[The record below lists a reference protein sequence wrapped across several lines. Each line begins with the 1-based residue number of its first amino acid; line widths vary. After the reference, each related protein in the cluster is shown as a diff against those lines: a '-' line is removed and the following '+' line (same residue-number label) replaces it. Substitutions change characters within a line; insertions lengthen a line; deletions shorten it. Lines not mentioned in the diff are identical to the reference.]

1 MSTASIINHLSP
13 ATIHKIAAGEVIE
26 RPANVVKELVENALD
41 AGATKIVISIEEGGL
56 DLIKVSDNGKGM
68 IREDALVSWLPHTTS
83 KIREVEDLQYVAT
96 YGFRGEALCS
106 MAAVAELTI
115 ETRHASEP
123 TGVSVTISD
132 SLESGNREISR
143 NPGATITVRNL
154 FQHNPARRK
163 FMGTGKNESA
173 RILNMLSRVA
183 LAHPA
188 TGFKVLDKGREVLS
202 LADGTLKHRV
212 GEVLGFNITNEL
224 VPVEWSESAV
234 GASGGI
240 HVEGYVCTPQQAR
253 LRSTHQYFFIN
264 RRNIQSGLIS
274 RSLSQSYDVL
284 PPGRFPMAV
293 LFLTMP
299 TEEVDVNVHPTKKE
313 VRFLNESRIYWAIS
327 QAVKT
332 ALRKIADA
340 PMLDL
345 TGPEGNGFAGQGP
358 DGQGPGA
365 RGSETQGS
373 ERRSFA
379 AGMSHPA
386 PPFVYAPVGAPD
398 ASRDASP
405 ESSRDAASGEG
416 YPAAGSGS
424 DRNGMGLAVSAF
436 SQSLLAETPDEPSRP
451 APFQGLAVSP
461 GYPASPASAE
471 VTDALLGRPGQP
483 AVPNQIRLF
492 PADPNQPLPAVSR
505 FFPDAPAHTAVP
517 GSRSRPS
524 EVPYLQLHNGFV
536 LFGVESG
543 LMMVNQQAAHER
555 ILYDKALEEMR
566 QAGRFSSQQL
576 LFPEVLE
583 LAPGDSLFLEEQIGY
598 LQALGFDL
606 ESFGGNTFQL
616 RGLPM
621 EVKPDQARRVVY
633 EIVEGLL
640 RPERGAT
647 ASRSEDFQQRLAK
660 VYARVASIKL
670 GEHLDYAQVSALVDG
685 LFATQNPYVS
695 PSGAPIVVR
704 FSLEEIHRKFGLKV

>member
-1 MSTASIINHLSP
+1 MSNASIINRLTP

-26 RPANVVKELVENALD
+26 RPANVVKELVENCLD
-41 AGATKIVISIEEGGL
+41 AGATKVVITVEEGGL
-56 DLIKVSDNGKGM
+56 ELIKVSDNGKGM
-68 IREDALVSWLPHTTS
+68 VREDALVAWHPHTTS

-106 MAAVAELTI
+106 MAAVAELTL

-123 TGVSVTISD
+123 TGIAVTVSD
-132 SLESGNREISR
+132 SRETGTREISR
-143 NPGATITVRNL
+143 NPGTTITVRNL

-163 FMGTGKNESA
+163 FMGSGKNELG

-183 LAHPA
+183 LAHPG
-188 TGFKVLDKGREVLS
+188 TSFKLLDKGREALS
-202 LADGTLKHRV
+202 LAEGTLKNRV

-224 VPVEWSESAV
+224 VPVEWSESAA
-234 GASGGI
+234 GSSGGI
-240 HVEGYVCTPQQAR
+240 HVEGFVCTPQQAR

-313 VRFLNESRIYWAIS
+313 VRFLNESRIYWSIS

-345 TGPEGNGFAGQGP
+345 TGGGF
-358 DGQGPGA
+358 
-365 RGSETQGS
+365 
-373 ERRSFA
+373 
-379 AGMSHPA
+379 
-386 PPFVYAPVGAPD
+386 GAPESGS
-398 ASRDASP
+398 APFGSAALCLRSRARLRIADPKQAGA
-405 ESSRDAASGEG
+405 DAASFR
-416 YPAAGSGS
+416 PALFRLFPIPACAKAAMRSPKGPVRPPKRQAPSPKRPS
-424 DRNGMGLAVSAF
+424 EPA
-436 SQSLLAETPDEPSRP
+436 SLL
-451 APFQGLAVSP
+451 V
-461 GYPASPASAE
+461 
-471 VTDALLGRPGQP
+471 RPGHP
-483 AVPNQIRLF
+483 SASNQIRLF
-492 PADPNQPLPAVSR
+492 PADPRQAPPPVSR
-505 FFPDAPAHTAVP
+505 FFPDAPVHPAPP
-517 GSRSRPS
+517 GSRPRPP
-524 EVPYLQLHNGFV
+524 EVPYLQLHNGFI

-555 ILYDKALEEMR
+555 ILFDKALEEMR

-583 LAPGDSLFLEEQIGY
+583 LVPGDSLFLEEHLGG
-598 LQALGFDL
+598 LQALGFDI
-606 ESFGGNTFQL
+606 ESFGGNAFQL

-640 RPERGAT
+640 RPERGAAPSAT
-647 ASRSEDFQQRLAK
+647 DATRISSSAWPRSMRASPRSSWAITWTMPRS
-660 VYARVASIKL
+660 R
-670 GEHLDYAQVSALVDG
+670 
-685 LFATQNPYVS
+685 P
-695 PSGAPIVVR
+695 
-704 FSLEEIHRKFGLKV
+704 

>member
-1 MSTASIINHLSP
+1 MSSSASIINRLTP

-26 RPANVVKELVENALD
+26 RPANVVKELVENCLD
-41 AGATKIVISIEEGGL
+41 AGATKVVITVEDGGL
-56 DLIKVSDNGKGM
+56 ELIKVSDNGKGM
-68 IREDALVSWLPHTTS
+68 VREDALVAWLPHTTS
-83 KIREVEDLQYVAT
+83 KIRDVEDLQHVAT

-106 MAAVAELTI
+106 MAAVAELTL

-123 TGVSVTISD
+123 TGIAVTVSD
-132 SLESGNREISR
+132 SLETGNREISR
-143 NPGATITVRNL
+143 NPGTTITVRNL

-163 FMGTGKNESA
+163 FMGSGKNELG

-183 LAHPA
+183 LAHPG
-188 TGFKVLDKGREVLS
+188 TSFKLLDKGREVLS
-202 LADGTLKHRV
+202 LAEGTLKHRV

-224 VPVEWSESAV
+224 VPVEWSESAA
-234 GASGGI
+234 GTSGGI
-240 HVEGYVCTPQQAR
+240 HVEGFVCTPQQAR

-264 RRNIQSGLIS
+264 RRSIQSGLIS

-299 TEEVDVNVHPTKKE
+299 TEDVDVNVHPTKKE
-313 VRFLNESRIYWAIS
+313 VRFLNESRIYWSIS

-332 ALRKIADA
+332 SLRKIADA

-345 TGPEGNGFAGQGP
+345 TGGDFATPRSGFGASESGQMP
-358 DGQGPGA
+358 SD
-365 RGSETQGS
+365 
-373 ERRSFA
+373 
-379 AGMSHPA
+379 A
-386 PPFVYAPVGAPD
+386 PPFVYAPAPGF
-398 ASRDASP
+398 
-405 ESSRDAASGEG
+405 ASGSAE
-416 YPAAGSGS
+416 AGSETS
-424 DRNGMGLAVSAF
+424 PAGLSASAF
-436 SQSLLAETPDEPSRP
+436 SQSLAQSLAQSPFQPLPSDAANALAETAEEPAR
-451 APFQGLAVSP
+451 QGYQA
-461 GYPASPASAE
+461 AS
-471 VTDALLGRPGQP
+471 
-483 AVPNQIRLF
+483 NQIRLF
-492 PADPNQPLPAVSR
+492 PADPRQALPPVSR
-505 FFPDAPAHTAVP
+505 FSPDAPVYPAST
-517 GSRSRPS
+517 GSKPRPP
-524 EVPYLQLHNGFV
+524 EVPYLQLHNGFI

-555 ILYDKALEEMR
+555 ILFDKALDEMR

-583 LAPGDSLFLEEQIGY
+583 LAPGDSLFLEEHLGG
-598 LQALGFDL
+598 LQALGFDI
-606 ESFGGNTFQL
+606 ESFGGNAFQL

-640 RPERGAT
+640 RPERGSAPN
-647 ASRSEDFQQRLAK
+647 RNEDFQQRLAK
-660 VYARVASIKL
+660 VYARVASVKL
-670 GEHLDYAQVSALVDG
+670 GDHLDYARVSALIDG

-704 FSLEEIHRKFGLKV
+704 FSMEEIHRKFGIAGK

>member
-1 MSTASIINHLSP
+1 MSNASVINRLTP

-26 RPANVVKELVENALD
+26 RPANVVKELVENCLD
-41 AGATKIVISIEEGGL
+41 AGATKVVITVEDGGL
-56 DLIKVSDNGKGM
+56 ELIKVSDNGKGM
-68 IREDALVSWLPHTTS
+68 VREDALVAWHPHTTS
-83 KIREVEDLQYVAT
+83 KIREVEDLQHVAT

-106 MAAVAELTI
+106 MAAVAELTL

-123 TGVSVTISD
+123 TGTAVTVSD
-132 SLESGNREISR
+132 SQETGNREIPR
-143 NPGATITVRNL
+143 NPGTTITVRNL

-163 FMGTGKNESA
+163 FMGSGKNELG

-183 LAHPA
+183 LAHPG
-188 TGFKVLDKGREVLS
+188 TSFKLLDKGREVLS
-202 LADGTLKHRV
+202 LAEGTLKHRV

-224 VPVEWSESAV
+224 VPVEWSESAA
-234 GASGGI
+234 GSSGGI
-240 HVEGYVCTPQQAR
+240 HVEGFVCTPQQAR

-332 ALRKIADA
+332 ALRRIADA

-345 TGPEGNGFAGQGP
+345 LGSASAASGSAFDVQETA
-358 DGQGPGA
+358 PGA
-365 RGSETQGS
+365 SD
-373 ERRSFA
+373 
-379 AGMSHPA
+379 A
-386 PPFVYAPVGAPD
+386 PPFVYAPAP
-398 ASRDASP
+398 
-405 ESSRDAASGEG
+405 GF
-416 YPAAGSGS
+416 GSGS
-424 DRNGMGLAVSAF
+424 AENGHEAAPVGLSASAF
-436 SQSLLAETPDEPSRP
+436 SQSLSSDAAGTVAETAESADE
-451 APFQGLAVSP
+451 
-461 GYPASPASAE
+461 SARR
-471 VTDALLGRPGQP
+471 VQP
-483 AVPNQIRLF
+483 AASNQIRLF
-492 PADPNQPLPAVSR
+492 PADPRQALPPVSR
-505 FFPDAPAHTAVP
+505 FFPDAPVQPASP
-517 GSRSRPS
+517 GSKPRPP
-524 EVPYLQLHNGFV
+524 EVPYLQLHNGFI

-543 LMMVNQQAAHER
+543 LMLVNQQAAHER
-555 ILYDKALEEMR
+555 ILFDKALEEMR

-583 LAPGDSLFLEEQIGY
+583 LVPGDSLFLEEHLGG
-598 LQALGFDL
+598 LQALGFDI
-606 ESFGGNTFQL
+606 ESFGGNAFQL

-640 RPERGAT
+640 RPERGA
-647 ASRSEDFQQRLAK
+647 APNRNEDFQQRLAK
-660 VYARVASIKL
+660 VYARVASVKL
-670 GEHLDYAQVSALVDG
+670 GDHLDYAQVSALIDG

-704 FSLEEIHRKFGLKV
+704 YSMEEIHRKFGIAGK

>member
-1 MSTASIINHLSP
+1 MSSSASIINRLTP

-26 RPANVVKELVENALD
+26 RPANVVKELVENCLD
-41 AGATKIVISIEEGGL
+41 AGATKVVITVEDGGL
-56 DLIKVSDNGKGM
+56 ELIKVSDNGKGM
-68 IREDALVSWLPHTTS
+68 VREDALVAWHPHTTS

-106 MAAVAELTI
+106 MAAVAELTL

-123 TGVSVTISD
+123 TGIAVTVSD
-132 SLESGNREISR
+132 SRETGTREISR
-143 NPGATITVRNL
+143 NPGTTITVRNL

-163 FMGTGKNESA
+163 FMGSGKNELG

-183 LAHPA
+183 LAHPG
-188 TGFKVLDKGREVLS
+188 TSFKLLDKGREALS
-202 LADGTLKHRV
+202 LAEGTLKNRV

-224 VPVEWSESAV
+224 VPVEWSESAA
-234 GASGGI
+234 GSSSGI

-299 TEEVDVNVHPTKKE
+299 TEEVDVNVHPAKKE

-345 TGPEGNGFAGQGP
+345 TGGGFASSE
-358 DGQGPGA
+358 PGRSA
-365 RGSETQGS
+365 SE
-373 ERRSFA
+373 
-379 AGMSHPA
+379 A
-386 PPFVYAPVGAPD
+386 PPFVYAPAPGFGTGPDLGGAED
-398 ASRDASP
+398 SP
-405 ESSRDAASGEG
+405 SGLS
-416 YPAAGSGS
+416 A
-424 DRNGMGLAVSAF
+424 SAF
-436 SQSLLAETPDEPSRP
+436 SRSLLAQGTGSPVEAADTVAETADGPARSSGPVSAPGDAPGATPS
-451 APFQGLAVSP
+451 
-461 GYPASPASAE
+461 
-471 VTDALLGRPGQP
+471 LLVRPGHP
-483 AVPNQIRLF
+483 AASNQIRLF
-492 PADPNQPLPAVSR
+492 PADPRQAPPPVSR
-505 FFPDAPAHTAVP
+505 FFPDAPVYPASASP
-517 GSRSRPS
+517 GSKPRPP
-524 EVPYLQLHNGFV
+524 EVPYLQLHNGFI

-555 ILYDKALEEMR
+555 ILFDKALEEMR

-583 LAPGDSLFLEEQIGY
+583 LAPGDSLFLEEHLGG
-598 LQALGFDL
+598 LQALGFDI
-606 ESFGGNTFQL
+606 ESFGGNAFQL

-640 RPERGAT
+640 RPERGA
-647 ASRSEDFQQRLAK
+647 APFRNDRNDRNEDFHQRLAK
-660 VYARVASIKL
+660 VYARVASVKL
-670 GEHLDYAQVSALVDG
+670 GDHLDYAQVSALIDG

-704 FSLEEIHRKFGLKV
+704 FSLEEIHRKFGIAGK

>member
-1 MSTASIINHLSP
+1 MSSASIINRLTP

-26 RPANVVKELVENALD
+26 RPANVVKELVENSLD
-41 AGATKIVISIEEGGL
+41 AGATKIVIAIEEGGL

-68 IREDALVSWLPHTTS
+68 VREDALVAWLPHTTS
-83 KIREVEDLQYVAT
+83 KIREVEDLQFVAT

-106 MAAVAELTI
+106 MAAVAELTL

-123 TGVSVTISD
+123 TGLAITVSD
-132 SLESGNREISR
+132 SQETGNREISR
-143 NPGATITVRNL
+143 NPGTTITVRNL

-163 FMGTGKNESA
+163 FMGSGKNEMG

-183 LAHPA
+183 LAHPG
-188 TGFKVLDKGREVLS
+188 TGFKVVDKGREVLS

-224 VPVEWSESAV
+224 VPVEWTDSANG
-234 GASGGI
+234 GAASI

-264 RRNIQSGLIS
+264 RRSIQSGLIS

-299 TEEVDVNVHPTKKE
+299 TDEVDVNVHPTKKE

-327 QAVKT
+327 QAVKN

-345 TGPEGNGFAGQGP
+345 GGPGPESSGPRDMAPGFGNTAFQGEAGTDESGHRTPQGASGAGFRDAP
-358 DGQGPGA
+358 
-365 RGSETQGS
+365 
-373 ERRSFA
+373 
-379 AGMSHPA
+379 
-386 PPFVYAPVGAPD
+386 PPFVYAPSAAQDSHPADSGL
-398 ASRDASP
+398 
-405 ESSRDAASGEG
+405 AAS
-416 YPAAGSGS
+416 S
-424 DRNGMGLAVSAF
+424 F
-436 SQSLLAETPDEPSRP
+436 SQSLLAEPPGEAESP
-451 APFQGLAVSP
+451 APFQGT
-461 GYPASPASAE
+461 GG
-471 VTDALLGRPGQP
+471 VTDPLLVRPGQP
-483 AVPNQIRLF
+483 HTSNQIRLF
-492 PADPNQPLPAVSR
+492 PADARQAPVSVSR
-505 FFPDAPAHTAVP
+505 FFPDAPVHAAAP
-517 GSRSRPS
+517 GSKPRPP

-555 ILYDKALEEMR
+555 ILFEKALEEMR
-566 QAGRFSSQQL
+566 QPGRFSSQQL

-583 LAPGDSLFLEEQIGY
+583 LAPGDSLFLEEHLGR

-606 ESFGGNTFQL
+606 EAFGGSTFQL

-633 EIVEGLL
+633 EMVEGLL
-640 RPERGAT
+640 RPERGAV
-647 ASRSEDFQQRLAK
+647 ASRGEDFQQRLAK
-660 VYARVASIKL
+660 VYARVASVKL
-670 GEHLDYAQVSALVDG
+670 GEHLDYAQVSALIDG

-704 FSLEEIHRKFGLKV
+704 FSMEEIHRKFGLKT

>member
-1 MSTASIINHLSP
+1 MASVINQLSP

-41 AGATKIVISIEEGGL
+41 AGATKIVISLEEGGL

-68 IREDALVSWLPHTTS
+68 VREDAMTAWLPHTTS
-83 KIREVEDLQYVAT
+83 KIREVEDLQFVAT

-132 SLESGNREISR
+132 SVETGTREISR
-143 NPGATITVRNL
+143 NPGTTITVRNL
-154 FQHNPARRK
+154 FLHNPARRK
-163 FMGTGKNESA
+163 FMGSGKNEA
-173 RILNMLSRVA
+173 GRIMNMLSRVA
-183 LAHPA
+183 LAHPG
-188 TGFKVLDKGREVLS
+188 TSFRVVEKGREALALS
-202 LADGTLKHRV
+202 EGTLKHRV

-224 VPVEWSESAV
+224 VPVDWSDDQN
-234 GASGGI
+234 GGRGSI

-264 RRNIQSGLIS
+264 RRVIQSGLIS
-274 RSLSQSYDVL
+274 RALSQSYDVL

-327 QAVKT
+327 QAVKN
-332 ALRKIADA
+332 ALRKMVDA

-345 TGPEGNGFAGQGP
+345 NGPMDGPRPLQVDFPEAGEGRPGGASFPQNGDSKTGDAP
-358 DGQGPGA
+358 
-365 RGSETQGS
+365 S
-373 ERRSFA
+373 
-379 AGMSHPA
+379 GMP
-386 PPFVYAPVGAPD
+386 PPFVYSPFQAS
-398 ASRDASP
+398 ASRFAEAETDPRSASASAP
-405 ESSRDAASGEG
+405 AASGANAPG
-416 YPAAGSGS
+416 AA
-424 DRNGMGLAVSAF
+424 A
-436 SQSLLAETPDEPSRP
+436 P
-451 APFQGLAVSP
+451 APFP
-461 GYPASPASAE
+461 GTPGVAD
-471 VTDALLGRPGQP
+471 TLLVRPGHP
-483 AVPNQIRLF
+483 SVSNQIRLF
-492 PADPNQPLPAVSR
+492 PADARPAPPVSR
-505 FFPDAPAHTAVP
+505 FFPDSGNQS
-517 GSRSRPS
+517 GSAESRPRPP
-524 EVPYLQLHNGFV
+524 EVPYLQLHNGFI

-555 ILYDKALEEMR
+555 IMYEKALEELR
-566 QAGRFSSQQL
+566 QPGRFSSQQL

-583 LAPGDSLFLEEQIGY
+583 LPPGDSLFLEEHLDR

-621 EVKPDQARRVVY
+621 EVKPDQARRVVH
-633 EIVEGLL
+633 EMVDGLL
-640 RPERGAT
+640 RPERGGIPN
-647 ASRSEDFQQRLAK
+647 RSEDFQQRLAK
-660 VYARVASIKL
+660 VYSRVTSVKL
-670 GEHLDYAQVSALVDG
+670 GEHLDYPQVSALIDG

-704 FSLEEIHRKFGLKV
+704 FSMEEIHRKFGLKT

>member
-1 MSTASIINHLSP
+1 MATSSIINRLSP

-41 AGATKIVISIEEGGL
+41 AGATKIVISIDDGGL
-56 DLIKVSDNGKGM
+56 ELIKVSDNGKGM
-68 IREDALVSWLPHTTS
+68 VREDALIAWLPHTTS
-83 KIREVEDLQYVAT
+83 KIREVEDLQFVAS

-115 ETRHASEP
+115 ETRHASEA
-123 TGVSVTISD
+123 TGVAITISD
-132 SLESGNREISR
+132 SLETGNREISR
-143 NPGATITVRNL
+143 NPGTTITVRNL

-183 LAHPA
+183 LAHPG
-188 TGFKVLDKGREVLS
+188 TGFKVLDKGREILS
-202 LADGTLKHRV
+202 LGEGTLKNRV

-224 VPVEWSESAV
+224 VPVEWSESAA
-234 GASGGI
+234 GASGSI

-253 LRSTHQYFFIN
+253 LRSTHQYFYIN

-299 TEEVDVNVHPTKKE
+299 TEDVDVNVHPTKKE
-313 VRFLNESRIYWAIS
+313 VRFLNESRIYWAIA

-332 ALRKIADA
+332 ALRKVADA

-345 TGPEGNGFAGQGP
+345 IGDGASAMGKGGPAESP
-358 DGQGPGA
+358 DA
-365 RGSETQGS
+365 
-373 ERRSFA
+373 
-379 AGMSHPA
+379 A
-386 PPFVYAPVGAPD
+386 PPFAYAAP
-398 ASRDASP
+398 AGYP
-405 ESSRDAASGEG
+405 QGYPQESSG
-416 YPAAGSGS
+416 P
-424 DRNGMGLAVSAF
+424 DRGLAISSF
-436 SQSLLAETPDEPSRP
+436 SQSLLAESPEERTERAAAASATTAAPATP
-451 APFQGLAVSP
+451 APGQSAPYSPAQAFPGSGGVTESLLVRP
-461 GYPASPASAE
+461 GYP
-471 VTDALLGRPGQP
+471 D
-483 AVPNQIRLF
+483 VPNQIRLF
-492 PADPNQPLPAVSR
+492 PADARQPTGPVSR
-505 FFPDAPAHTAVP
+505 FSPDAPPSGSPGVP
-517 GSRSRPS
+517 GPKSRSS
-524 EVPYLQLHNGFV
+524 DVPYLQLHNGFI

-543 LMMVNQQAAHER
+543 LMLVNQQAAHER
-555 ILYDKALEEMR
+555 ILFDKALEEMR
-566 QAGRFSSQQL
+566 HAGRFSSQQL

-583 LAPGDSLFLEEQIGY
+583 LAPGDSLFLEEQLGH

-606 ESFGGNTFQL
+606 ESFGGNAFQL

-621 EVKPDQARRVVY
+621 EVKPDQARRVVF

-640 RPERGAT
+640 RPERGAV
-647 ASRSEDFQQRLAK
+647 AHRGEDFQHRLAK
-660 VYARVASIKL
+660 VYARVASVKL
-670 GEHLDYAQVSALVDG
+670 GDHLDYAQVSALIDG

>member
-1 MSTASIINHLSP
+1 MSSSASIINRLTP

-26 RPANVVKELVENALD
+26 RPANVVKELVENCLD
-41 AGATKIVISIEEGGL
+41 AGATKVVITVEDGGL
-56 DLIKVSDNGKGM
+56 ELIKVSDNGKGM
-68 IREDALVSWLPHTTS
+68 VREDALVAWHPHTTS

-106 MAAVAELTI
+106 MAAVAELTL

-123 TGVSVTISD
+123 TGIAVTVSD
-132 SLESGNREISR
+132 SRETGTREISR

-163 FMGTGKNESA
+163 FMGSGKNELA

-183 LAHPA
+183 LAHPG
-188 TGFKVLDKGREVLS
+188 TSFKLLDKGREVLS
-202 LADGTLKHRV
+202 LAEGTLKNRV

-224 VPVEWSESAV
+224 VPVEWSESAA

-240 HVEGYVCTPQQAR
+240 HVEGFVCTPQQAR

-345 TGPEGNGFAGQGP
+345 MGSGFASP
-358 DGQGPGA
+358 GPGFGA
-365 RGSETQGS
+365 PEAGSGS
-373 ERRSFA
+373 RES
-379 AGMSHPA
+379 GGTPSEA
-386 PPFVYAPVGAPD
+386 PPFVYAPGP
-398 ASRDASP
+398 
-405 ESSRDAASGEG
+405 G
-416 YPAAGSGS
+416 YGSGPA
-424 DRNGMGLAVSAF
+424 GMGTKAEPSGLPASAF
-436 SQSLLAETPDEPSRP
+436 TQSLLNQGASTLAEAASSLAEEASTLAESADEPARP
-451 APFQGLAVSP
+451 SAFQGLIASP
-461 GYPASPASAE
+461 GTTAPGTAAPASGS
-471 VTDALLGRPGQP
+471 
-483 AVPNQIRLF
+483 NQIRLF
-492 PADPNQPLPAVSR
+492 PADPRQAPPPVSR
-505 FFPDAPAHTAVP
+505 FFPDAPVQPASP
-517 GSRSRPS
+517 GLRPRPP
-524 EVPYLQLHNGFV
+524 EVPYLQLHNGFI

-555 ILYDKALEEMR
+555 ILFDKALEEMR

-583 LAPGDSLFLEEQIGY
+583 LVPGDSLFLEEHLGG
-598 LQALGFDL
+598 LQALGFDI
-606 ESFGGNTFQL
+606 ESFGGNAFQL

-640 RPERGAT
+640 RPERGA
-647 ASRSEDFQQRLAK
+647 APFRNDRNEDFQQRLAK

-670 GEHLDYAQVSALVDG
+670 GDHLDYPQVSALIDG

-704 FSLEEIHRKFGLKV
+704 FSMEEIHRKFGITGR

>member
-1 MSTASIINHLSP
+1 MSSATIINRLTP

-41 AGATKIVISIEEGGL
+41 AGATKIVVTIEEGGL

-68 IREDALVSWLPHTTS
+68 VREDALVAWLPHTTS
-83 KIREVEDLQYVAT
+83 KIREVEDLQHVVT

-123 TGVSVTISD
+123 TGVAVTISD
-132 SLESGNREISR
+132 SQETGNREISR
-143 NPGATITVRNL
+143 NPGTTITVRNL

-163 FMGTGKNESA
+163 FMGSGKNEAA

-183 LAHPA
+183 LAHPG
-188 TGFKVLDKGREVLS
+188 TGFRISDKGRELLS
-202 LADGTLKHRV
+202 LSEGTLKHRV
-212 GEVLGFNITNEL
+212 GEVLGFNITNDL
-224 VPVEWSESAV
+224 VPVEWTDSANG
-234 GASGGI
+234 GAGSI

-253 LRSTHQYFFIN
+253 LRSTHQYFYIN

-274 RSLSQSYDVL
+274 RSLSQSYDAL

-332 ALRKIADA
+332 ALRKMADA
-340 PMLDL
+340 PVLDL
-345 TGPEGNGFAGQGP
+345 
-358 DGQGPGA
+358 GPGD
-365 RGSETQGS
+365 S
-373 ERRSFA
+373 A
-379 AGMSHPA
+379 AADDRPEMP
-386 PPFVYAPVGAPD
+386 PPFTYAP
-398 ASRDASP
+398 
-405 ESSRDAASGEG
+405 
-416 YPAAGSGS
+416 
-424 DRNGMGLAVSAF
+424 LA
-436 SQSLLAETPDEPSRP
+436 LAENRVEEIPGEPPSRP
-451 APFQGLAVSP
+451 AAFP
-461 GYPASPASAE
+461 G
-471 VTDALLGRPGQP
+471 VTDPLLGRPGFP
-483 AVPNQIRLF
+483 AVTNQIRLF
-492 PADPNQPLPAVSR
+492 PADARQAPPSVSR
-505 FFPDAPAHTAVP
+505 FFPDSDEPSQAGAK
-517 GSRSRPS
+517 SRPP
-524 EVPYLQLHNGFV
+524 EVPYLQLHNGFI

-555 ILYDKALEEMR
+555 IMYEKALEELR
-566 QAGRFSSQQL
+566 QPGRFSSQQL

-583 LAPGDSLFLEEQIGY
+583 FPPGDGLFLEEHLDR

-606 ESFGGNTFQL
+606 ESFGGSTFQL

-621 EVKPDQARRVVY
+621 EVKPDQARRVVH
-633 EIVEGLL
+633 EMVEGLL
-640 RPERGAT
+640 RPERGA
-647 ASRSEDFQQRLAK
+647 APVRGEDFQQRLAK
-660 VYARVASIKL
+660 VYSRVTSVKL
-670 GEHLDYAQVSALVDG
+670 GEHLDYPQVSALIDG

-704 FSLEEIHRKFGLKV
+704 FSMEEIHRKFGLKP